1 MTEKKKSG
9 TGILALVLVILAVII
24 VSSCFV
30 VTMPN
35 QYTVI
40 RQFGR
45 VVAIR
50 DQAGLTFRIPFLQTE
65 DTLPKTLLI
74 YDLPV
79 SDVITKDK
87 KTMTADSFALWRIDD
102 PQLFIQTLNGSL
114 SNAEARIENLTY
126 NAMKNVISSKTQA
139 EVISGRDGQL
149 ASDITA
155 AVVDSLSPYG
165 IELIAVETKHLDL
178 PDDNKA
184 AVYQRMISERQN
196 IAAGYTAEGESEAK
210 KIRSATDRETQIIVS
225 QAQAKAQA
233 LIAEGEAEY
242 MRILSDAY
250 SDPEKADFYSFVRS
264 LDAAKKSLT
273 NGSNMLILDKDS
285 PLTEIFYGE

>member
-1 MTEKKKSG
+1 MTEKRKSG
-9 TGILALVLVILAVII
+9 KGILALVLVILAVII

-225 QAQAKAQA
+225 QAQAQAQA